1 MIQHYKGL
9 FLQSRHLLHK
19 SSRIKGI
26 LHGSLS
32 NNRYFLNMKD
42 ITRYFRFLKSY
53 LISRAIHFGVQFEK
67 GKDVIVAILVVKRG
81 KYSSSFLNTSFV
93 LLIITVL
100 IAGPAIA
107 ENNPFDGALEDNQ
120 TYFQSTSVA
129 FDPYNNSLTTIASVK
144 PRSEI
149 VKHTVAEGETLE
161 SIGSKFNVSVDTIKW
176 ANDLNSEIIKPNQ
189 VLDIP
194 PVTGIVHKVVAGDN
208 IYTIAKKYHVDAQN
222 IVNFPFN
229 DFVDPDTFQLTPGQ
243 TLYVPEGTIKK
254 AAPAQPAEFRY
265 VAKIQAGVQGTSTF
279 LWPTTG
285 SITTYPVWYHMAL
298 DIANNAAPPILA
310 SDTGTVTYTGCIA
323 YGYGCHIIIDHA
335 NGYQT
340 LYGHLSSIE
349 VSAGQ
354 AVTKGERIG
363 VMGSTGRST
372 GTHLH
377 FEIRSG
383 GVLLNPL
390 GFLQ

>member
-1 MIQHYKGL
+1 
-9 FLQSRHLLHK
+9 
-19 SSRIKGI
+19 
-26 LHGSLS
+26 
-32 NNRYFLNMKD
+32 MKD
-42 ITRYFRFLKSY
+42 IKQYFEFLKSY
-53 LISRAIHFGVQFEK
+53 FTSRTMFFGVQFEK
-67 GKDVIVAILVVKRG
+67 VKDLIVAILVVKRG
-81 KYSSSFLNTSFV
+81 KYSSSFLNTSFI

-107 ENNPFDGALEDNQ
+107 ENNPFEANLQEDQ
-120 TYFQSTSVA
+120 AYFQSTSVA
-129 FDPYNNSLTTIASVK
+129 FDPYQSSLATIVSVK

-149 VKHTVAEGETLE
+149 KKYTVAEGDTLA
-161 SIGSKFNVSVDTIKW
+161 SIGSKFDVSIDTIKW
-176 ANDLNSEIIKPNQ
+176 ANDLDSEIIKAGE

-194 PVTGIVHKVVAGDN
+194 PVTGVVHKVSAGDN
-208 IYTIAKKYHVDAQN
+208 IYTVAKKYHVDAQN

-229 DFVDPDTFQLTPGQ
+229 DFVDTDTFQLTPGQ
-243 TLYVPEGTIKK
+243 ILYVPNGTIEV
-254 AAPAQPAEFRY
+254 APKPVETSFYAQ
-265 VAKIQAGVQGTSTF
+265 IQAGVEGTSTF
-279 LWPTTG
+279 LWPTSG

-298 DIANNAAPPILA
+298 DIANASAPSILA
-310 SDTGTVTYTGCIA
+310 SDTGTVTYTGCLA

-354 AVTKGERIG
+354 AVTKGQRVG

-383 GVLLNPL
+383 GVQLNPL